1 MKQQFVETIKIKNGK
16 ALALPYHQARME
28 RTIRRFFP
36 SIASEEINL
45 SSLISPKEEMNF
57 YKARV
62 VYGAQGV
69 EAIEYAP
76 YKMKEIHSLK
86 VVEDD
91 SIDYTYK
98 STDRS
103 ALNAL
108 VAQKGDCDEIIIV
121 KNGLIT
127 DTSFTNLALFDG
139 KKWLTPKHPLLQ
151 GTKRAQLLETGIIEE
166 ADLTPEDL
174 KKAEKVSL
182 FNAMIDFGEREVE
195 IQRILQLYHLQII
208 RNEDSTLEVL
218 GSFTSIIFFT
228 ISECFLLRMIQDKIL
243 HAQFLRQFSGIKR
256 RTVAFLIRLERI
268 AVGIETKRLTHHPVS
283 PHYVASVLLVIRF
296 ITQARQDQRLIR
308 FIRRRQLCS
317 ESELFFLS
325 RLNIK
330 AFQLHIPHFEAIA
343 IFQLMEHHPFS
354 HLSQLLLGKN
364 HVDDGLDYL
373 HHLIVSIHMQ
383 QSLVPLALCHH
394 SDYPDYPQHM
404 VGMRMGNE
412 EVMNIRNLNIHL
424 LQLRQYSVSSARIH
438 QH

>member
-36 SIASEEINL
+36 SFPSFTSFPSIASADINL
-45 SSLISPKEEMNF
+45 SSLISPKEEMDF

-98 STDRS
+98 RTDRS

-195 IQRILQLYHLQII
+195 IQRIL
-208 RNEDSTLEVL
+208 
-218 GSFTSIIFFT
+218 
-228 ISECFLLRMIQDKIL
+228 
-243 HAQFLRQFSGIKR
+243 
-256 RTVAFLIRLERI
+256 
-268 AVGIETKRLTHHPVS
+268 
-283 PHYVASVLLVIRF
+283 
-296 ITQARQDQRLIR
+296 
-308 FIRRRQLCS
+308 
-317 ESELFFLS
+317 
-325 RLNIK
+325 
-330 AFQLHIPHFEAIA
+330 
-343 IFQLMEHHPFS
+343 
-354 HLSQLLLGKN
+354 
-364 HVDDGLDYL
+364 
-373 HHLIVSIHMQ
+373 
-383 QSLVPLALCHH
+383 
-394 SDYPDYPQHM
+394 
-404 VGMRMGNE
+404 
-412 EVMNIRNLNIHL
+412 
-424 LQLRQYSVSSARIH
+424 
-438 QH
+438 

>member
-36 SIASEEINL
+36 SFPSFTSFPSIASADINL
-45 SSLISPKEEMNF
+45 SSLISPKEEMDF

-108 VAQKGDCDEIIIV
+108 AAQKGDCDEIIII

-139 KKWLTPKHPLLQ
+139 NRWLTPKHPLLL
-151 GTKRAQLLETGIIEE
+151 GTKRAQLLEAGIIEE

-182 FNAMIDFGEREVE
+182 FNAMIDFGEREV
-195 IQRILQLYHLQII
+195 
-208 RNEDSTLEVL
+208 T
-218 GSFTSIIFFT
+218 
-228 ISECFLLRMIQDKIL
+228 KIL
-243 HAQFLRQFSGIKR
+243 L
-256 RTVAFLIRLERI
+256 
-268 AVGIETKRLTHHPVS
+268 PD
-283 PHYVASVLLVIRF
+283 SV
-296 ITQARQDQRLIR
+296 
-308 FIRRRQLCS
+308 
-317 ESELFFLS
+317 E
-325 RLNIK
+325 
-330 AFQLHIPHFEAIA
+330 
-343 IFQLMEHHPFS
+343 
-354 HLSQLLLGKN
+354 
-364 HVDDGLDYL
+364 
-373 HHLIVSIHMQ
+373 
-383 QSLVPLALCHH
+383 
-394 SDYPDYPQHM
+394 
-404 VGMRMGNE
+404 
-412 EVMNIRNLNIHL
+412 
-424 LQLRQYSVSSARIH
+424 
-438 QH
+438 